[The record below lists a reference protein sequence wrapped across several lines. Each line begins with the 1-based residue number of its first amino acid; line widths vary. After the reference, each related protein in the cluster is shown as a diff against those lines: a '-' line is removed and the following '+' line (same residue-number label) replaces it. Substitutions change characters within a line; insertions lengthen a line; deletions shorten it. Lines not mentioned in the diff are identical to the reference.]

1 MSAWIQVFRRRPAR
15 DKTPLV
21 QRTAWHLGGA
31 GYRWLVL
38 LVAWL
43 GWVFD
48 AMDATIYALV
58 LHPAL
63 QDLLPRS
70 GVAATGDAIGWYGGV
85 IFSVFLIGWALGGVL
100 FGVLADRM
108 GRTRVL
114 IFTILLY
121 AAFTGLAAL
130 SQTWWQLGVFRF
142 LTALGIGGEWAAG
155 AALVAEVWPEPQRA
169 RAAGGLQSAWAVGF
183 FAAALIALLLRNHGW
198 RPVFVVGVAPAL
210 VAWLVRLWVKEP
222 ERWLK
227 ARQEEPFRMATEL
240 KPAQCCP
247 NDGTR
252 PSSRREAEGGPASR
266 RTPAFPA
273 RGRRRPQSKL
283 AELFSPALRR
293 PTIVGSGL
301 AFVAVFGLWGATN
314 WTPTLLRALPE
325 LQSLPAA
332 AVNSRISYAT
342 MLLNVGALL
351 GYLSFGPLADRLG
364 RRVVFG
370 LMCLGSLVMLPV
382 TFLAP
387 RSYLHVLLL
396 LPLLGFFNNG
406 IFSGFPIYLPE
417 LYPTRL
423 RATGAGFCFNVGR
436 VLASAGP
443 FLTGWLV
450 TALGGFGRA
459 ASAVAL
465 IYLAGLCLLPFA
477 PETKG
482 KPLPE

>member
-1 MSAWIQVFRRRPAR
+1 
-15 DKTPLV
+15 V
-21 QRTAWHLGGA
+21 QRNSWHHGVTR
-31 GYRWLVL
+31 YQWLVL
-38 LVAWL
+38 FVAWL

-63 QDLLPRS
+63 HELLPKT
-70 GVAATGDAIGWYGGV
+70 GVVATSEAIGWYGGI
-85 IFSVFLIGWALGGVL
+85 IFSIFLIGWAVGGVL
-100 FGVLADRM
+100 FGVLADRF
-108 GRTRVL
+108 GRTKTLV
-114 IFTILLY
+114 FTILIY
-121 AAFTGLAAL
+121 AVFTGLAAL
-130 SQTWWQLGVFRF
+130 SQTWWQLGIYRF

-155 AALVAEVWPEPQRA
+155 AALVAEVWPEDKRA
-169 RAAGGLQSAWAVGF
+169 KAAGVLQSAWAAGF
-183 FAAALIALLLRNHGW
+183 FAAALINLLLSDHGW
-198 RPVFVVGVAPAL
+198 RPIFLVGVAPAV
-210 VAWLVRLWVKEP
+210 VALLVRLWVKEP

-227 ARQEEPFRMATEL
+227 AHDEEKARAAT
-240 KPAQCCP
+240 KP
-247 NDGTR
+247 
-252 PSSRREAEGGPASR
+252 
-266 RTPAFPA
+266 
-273 RGRRRPQSKL
+273 KL

-293 PTIVGSGL
+293 STLTGSGL

-314 WTPTLLRALPE
+314 WTPTLVRALPD
-325 LQSLPAA
+325 LQGLDFAA
-332 AVNSRISYAT
+332 LNSRVSYAA
-342 MLLNVGALL
+342 MMLNVGALV

-370 LMCLGSLVMLPV
+370 IMCLGSLVMLPV
-382 TFLAP
+382 TFLTP

-406 IFSGFPIYLPE
+406 IFTGFPIYLPE

-436 VLASAGP
+436 VLAAAGP

-459 ASAVAL
+459 ASAIAL
-465 IYLAGLCLLPFA
+465 IYIAGLCLLPFA